1 MNASAR
7 VIDFDRPVAP
17 REVRPGATVASNAT
31 AASLSV
37 PPELSDSYSPAM
49 IELQRQIDCVA
60 GVDVPIL
67 LLGESGVGKEFA
79 ARKLHARSPRASR
92 TFLKINCAALP
103 SELLES
109 ELFGYEMGA
118 FTGAVKSKPGLFELC
133 DHGTILLDEIG
144 EMPSS
149 LQAKLLH
156 VLQDKQFSRLGGRRL
171 LTVDVRVIAAT
182 NIDIEKA
189 LEERTF
195 RTDLYYRLNTI
206 TLRVPA
212 LRDRP
217 QDIPLFIDY
226 FIDLLSMELGC
237 LPRPISKR
245 VFEAC
250 MQHSWPGNVRELKSF
265 ICRHLI
271 LQDDETL
278 ISELLS
284 AGPEIPIADGTPKP
298 NGLKSRIASLRA
310 EAERQM
316 IEECLKKSRWN
327 RTQTARVLHIST
339 KTLWNKMRQ
348 YGISDP
354 SRRGDG
360 GYGEPKREFS
370 RVDTGG
376 AQPIDTH
383 QNSVSSGSLERLGAM
398 VPPGLATR
406 EPWPSS
412 ARTR

>member
-1 MNASAR
+1 MNASVR
-7 VIDFDRPVAP
+7 VIDFDRPVSGREIRSETILANNPAP
-17 REVRPGATVASNAT
+17 NVG
-31 AASLSV
+31 L
-37 PPELSDSYSPAM
+37 PPELSASLSPAM
-49 IELQRQIDCVA
+49 IELQHQIECVA
-60 GVDVPIL
+60 GVDVPVL

-79 ARKLHARSPRASR
+79 ARNLHARSPRANR

-109 ELFGYEMGA
+109 ELFGYEPGA
-118 FTGAVKSKPGLFELC
+118 FTGAIKSKPGLFELC
-133 DHGTILLDEIG
+133 DRGTILLDEIG
-144 EMPSS
+144 EMPPG

-189 LEERTF
+189 LEDRTL

-206 TLRVPA
+206 TLHVPS
-212 LRDRP
+212 LRDRR

-237 LPRPISKR
+237 LPRPLSKCA
-245 VFEAC
+245 FEAC

-271 LQDDETL
+271 LQDDDTL

-284 AGPEIPIADGTPKP
+284 GTSRLTVEQGAAAKP
-298 NGLKSRIASLRA
+298 TGLKPRIASMRA
-310 EAERQM
+310 EVERQM
-316 IEECLKKSRWN
+316 IEECLKSRRWS
-327 RTQTARVLHIST
+327 RMETARALHIST

-348 YGISDP
+348 YGIIDP
-354 SRRGDG
+354 SRRGGG
-360 GYGEPKREFS
+360 GYGDSKRKS
-370 RVDTGG
+370 SKLDAST
-376 AQPIDTH
+376 AQPMDTPREPMPPA
-383 QNSVSSGSLERLGAM
+383 GFEALET
-398 VPPGLATR
+398 VPPDLEQCA
-406 EPWPSS
+406 PWTSS
-412 ARTR
+412 AGEL

>member
-7 VIDFDRPVAP
+7 VIDFDRPIRVPEPQRGSPAP
-17 REVRPGATVASNAT
+17 RPRT
-31 AASLSV
+31 AGEGT
-37 PPELSDSYSPAM
+37 PELEELSASYSPAM
-49 IELQRQIDCVA
+49 AELQHQIGCVA
-60 GVDVPIL
+60 GVDVPVL

-79 ARKLHARSPRASR
+79 AKKIHALSPRAGR

-109 ELFGYEMGA
+109 ELFGYEPGA

-144 EMPSS
+144 EMPPG

-171 LTVDVRVIAAT
+171 LTVDVRVVAAT
-182 NIDIEKA
+182 NINIERAIEQK
-189 LEERTF
+189 TF

-212 LRDRP
+212 LRERRE
-217 QDIPLFIDY
+217 DIPLFIDY
-226 FIDLLSMELGC
+226 FIDLLSVELGC
-237 LPRPISKR
+237 LPRPLSKR
-245 VFEAC
+245 SYDAC

-271 LQDDETL
+271 LQDDATL
-278 ISELLS
+278 IDELL
-284 AGPEIPIADGTPKP
+284 AGAGKGLSEPHGKDGKSS
-298 NGLKSRIASLRA
+298 GLKPRIASIRA

-316 IEECLKKSRWN
+316 IEECLRKSRWN
-327 RTQTARVLHIST
+327 RTETAHALHIST

-354 SRRGDG
+354 SRRGE
-360 GYGEPKREFS
+360 GYVESKGQS
-370 RVDTGG
+370 QGLDAG
-376 AQPIDTH
+376 A
-383 QNSVSSGSLERLGAM
+383 A
-398 VPPGLATR
+398 
-406 EPWPSS
+406 
-412 ARTR
+412 